1 MPASIIHKRS
11 VSRPSVIW
19 CTSRSFSAAKSL
31 PLRKRGSGQNPN
43 SARESSTTP
52 WCEPPRACAGCSS
65 GRGASR
71 SNQPDLQCGT
81 PSTADIPDGTQAPA
95 AVPRPPP
102 SIAADPNPAAPRAA
116 TTPHRSSVDPSPQT
130 PPGKSAGSV
139 ISNWHRGD
147 ILIGRLHDRLAPSNL
162 GKSGFREP
170 ITPVTPDFDIRE
182 GRPAAARRAPVS
194 RRALEVLS
202 CGELGRGGVG
212 QPPDSGGSPAP
223 IPGGR
228 HSDGDG
234 CGLRATAQACECA
247 RDLDQKRLQLRSPV
261 AVIAFAPCP
270 NHPTAGG
277 RAAAQGPAVPPAGAV
292 HCDPFL
298 RLSVPSAR
306 LAGPARPSAGRG
318 GMGVSRTMPIAAP
331 NRNGPTRATPRN

>member
-1 MPASIIHKRS
+1 LLERPRRLEIKPAG
-11 VSRPSVIW
+11 PSV
-19 CTSRSFSAAKSL
+19 RYAF
-31 PLRKRGSGQNPN
+31 N
-43 SARESSTTP
+43 
-52 WCEPPRACAGCSS
+52 
-65 GRGASR
+65 
-71 SNQPDLQCGT
+71 
-81 PSTADIPDGTQAPA
+81 ADIPDGTQAPA

-202 CGELGRGGVG
+202 CGELGRGASVNPPIRGDPQRRSPGGGIPMAMGVG
-212 QPPDSGGSPAP
+212 CGRRHKPA
-223 IPGGR
+223 
-228 HSDGDG
+228 
-234 CGLRATAQACECA
+234 
-247 RDLDQKRLQLRSPV
+247 
-261 AVIAFAPCP
+261 
-270 NHPTAGG
+270 
-277 RAAAQGPAVPPAGAV
+277 
-292 HCDPFL
+292 
-298 RLSVPSAR
+298 SAR
-306 LAGPARPSAGRG
+306 VTSTRSDF
-318 GMGVSRTMPIAAP
+318 SCAP
-331 NRNGPTRATPRN
+331 RLR